1 MSDQPNVLSEFATA
15 AFPAGL
21 ALRFRTVQVLDATGR
36 TIQPRHGPEL
46 EFQVSAEQATELA
59 HEILAAVKD
68 WKSKHQ
74 H

>member
-1 MSDQPNVLSEFATA
+1 MSDQPNVLSEFATL

-21 ALRFRTVQVLDATGR
+21 SIRLRTVQILDAKGR
-36 TIQPRHGPEL
+36 MIRPRPGPGL